1 MIPMPELSIIIPVYN
16 EQETIPELVRRLL
29 KTAALLDISCEMLFV
44 DDGSTDQT
52 PALLH
57 EYAAKD
63 TRLKIISFSRN
74 FGHQAAVSVGL
85 TYARGKAIAVMDG
98 DLQDPP
104 EFLTSLYARYQEG
117 NDVVYAIRTSRKE
130 GLIRR
135 CAYFLFYRIARATGD
150 GVALPLD
157 AGDFSLM
164 SRRVVDQINRF
175 PERGRY
181 VRGLRSWVGFR
192 QIGLPY
198 ERDERHDGIS
208 KYSIFKLFRLA
219 YDCFFGFTRLPLL
232 IINVLGFIF
241 SLLSCLGIVAIFALR
256 LFTKAYIPG
265 FASTAILILFAGG
278 IQLFMLGI
286 VGEYIK
292 RIYDETRRRP
302 LYIVDKKINFD
313 REN

>member
-1 MIPMPELSIIIPVYN
+1 MPELSIIIPVYN
-16 EQETIPELVRRLL
+16 EHETIPELVGRLL
-29 KTAALLDISCEMLFV
+29 KTAVLLNISCEMLFV

-52 PALLH
+52 PALLY

-63 TRLKIISFSRN
+63 MRIKIISFSRN
-74 FGHQAAVSVGL
+74 FGHQAAVSAGL
-85 TYARGKAIAVMDG
+85 TYARGNAIAVMDG

-104 EFLTSLYARYQEG
+104 EFLPSLYALYKEG
-117 NDVVYAIRTSRKE
+117 NDVVYAVRTSRKE
-130 GLIRR
+130 GFIKR

-150 GVALPLD
+150 GIALPLH

-164 SRRVVDQINRF
+164 SRRVVDHINRF

-192 QIGLPY
+192 QVGLSY
-198 ERDERHDGIS
+198 ERDERHDGVS

-232 IINVLGFIF
+232 IINVLAFVF
-241 SLLSCLGIVAIFALR
+241 SLLSCLGIAVIFGLR
-256 LFTKAYIPG
+256 LFTHAYIPG
-265 FASTAILILFAGG
+265 FASTAILILFTGG

-286 VGEYIK
+286 VGEYMK
-292 RIYDETRRRP
+292 RLYDEVRQRP
-302 LYIVDKKINFD
+302 LYLVDKKINFD
-313 REN
+313 RES